1 MSYVTVLGFI
11 LLPEKRSQQ
20 RLSQIWWQILLISSS
35 PSACRACRAC
45 RAGGA
50 ASGAKSGRGS
60 NEVHQSKW
68 KDICEL
74 HWVIY
79 IYSNPMEIGDIT

>member
-11 LLPEKRSQQ
+11 LPEKRSQQ

-35 PSACRACRAC
+35 PSACRACRA
-45 RAGGA
+45 GGA
-50 ASGAKSGRGS
+50 ASGAAKSGRGGS

-79 IYSNPMEIGDIT
+79 HER